1 MVNKLTLKLLEGW
14 QYVAMYRRIRRG
26 SGLIWNEILDIPGW
40 AKIFSRGGGGETNAL
55 PPLNEIL

>member
-14 QYVAMYRRIRRG
+14 QYVAMYRRIRKG

-40 AKIFSRGGGGETNAL
+40 AKIFSRGGR
-55 PPLNEIL
+55 